1 MSADGKV
8 TIQVDLDTSD
18 VGKRLSELSSIINLN
33 KNNIK
38 NSNAE
43 IKRLNQEMADAT
55 PSAARKM
62 QASIEQNK
70 ASIESSKQAI
80 ATLVDEYKTL
90 IGVLIES
97 GAASK
102 ESLGKTFFANLSN
115 ARMSVP
121 QLSDLVASGKVD
133 PNVSTMVAEYYNR
146 LTRQAQEAEQAVS
159 AANAGMAA
167 SSVATTSEQLA
178 EMSRLREAIA
188 REKEDQDELAQAILR
203 VQLAYQSG
211 KLAPDDMQRAEQ
223 DVAQLAKNFNDC
235 SLNINKYSE
244 ALTSLGSSESDV
256 DKLAEDFDAQAAATS
271 ILSNKIKDLTG
282 AMLNNSSLQ
291 DRLAANS
298 VKVTA
303 QMRAEEAQVRR
314 NAQAEREAA
323 RESALAER
331 DAKGR
336 LTGTLGLL
344 GMINPAFTRLSYAVR
359 QFSKIGGVSFS
370 EVENKVI
377 GFGKALKELPP
388 QAKVAMAAVAASV
401 GTVVVSLTAMV
412 ATIKTVIRI
421 TKSLMGV
428 AMKAGKAFANF
439 YNFDEYFGDVDKM
452 VEAYND
458 LQANEVALAS
468 LMKSRMGATNE
479 AVESIKDLIVAEE
492 AEGVVSKQNQ
502 TAALKHLAAYTTQK
516 ESLETLLPV
525 LNDFTVQMYGVN
537 ATEQQSISAAKLFG
551 KAMKGQ
557 TETLR
562 RSGYVTEQQAI
573 EIKNAANETERA
585 ALLAKY
591 MGERCANMNQVLA
604 ETDSGKQQ
612 RLANS
617 MAEVQREFGMAAS
630 TMKSAF
636 IPIAT
641 QVLAILARMATYAA
655 ALASAIAKLFGNSSK
670 AAAAAVGEMEDITA
684 ATESAGAAADDTKDK
699 LGAYDELNV
708 IEQDTDSGGGGV
720 DAGIDPAMMQEDTG
734 LIEDV
739 TTALDELL
747 AKMHDAYSAGLVL
760 GTTLKE
766 SLEKIPWDDIKQK
779 AYEAG
784 KSIAEFGNGII
795 DSGIIEQIGTTL
807 GEAINTATEFLIG
820 FVDNFDW
827 ASLGTSLAN
836 GLENFIRTVDWGRL
850 GKLLGDSLIGI
861 FDTINNFLESFN
873 WASIGV
879 AVADFLCGIDWL
891 GLLGQVVEFAINAL
905 AFIFIE
911 LPVTIIAMLKTIVDN
926 IAEGITDY
934 VNTNMEE
941 SGNNL
946 VQAFLTGIVDILA
959 TIATWVWDHVVSPI
973 IMAFAKYFGVDSDTF
988 HEFGENIIN
997 GFFDG
1002 IKELIHD
1009 PIGWL
1014 KENVFDPFINA
1025 FKDLFKIHSPSEIMY
1040 ELGVFIIEG
1049 VFDGISSLVENIK
1062 QIWEDMK
1069 KTATEIWDK
1078 IKTKVI
1084 TIVTTVKSRVIN
1096 IWTTMKTSVTGLFTA
1111 LKGSVTGIVNGIKSA
1126 VTTAFTNASN
1136 TAVTVFNT
1144 MHTGVVNA
1152 FTGMQNAIK
1161 GIINTILG
1169 FVEKMANGVVRGVNK
1184 VIESLNGMKIEVPG
1198 WAKKIAGIDSLG
1210 FNIPTLSEVSIPRL
1224 AQGAVIP
1231 ANKEFMAVLGDQ
1243 KRGTNIETPLDTMI
1257 DAFKLA
1263 LSDTGSSSNNQP
1275 IVLQLDG
1282 KTIAKCVWS
1291 ENEKRY
1297 KQTGNTSFAY

>member
-70 ASIESSKQAI
+70 ASIETSKQAI

-90 IGVLIES
+90 ISVFIES

-121 QLSDLVASGKVD
+121 QLSELVASGKVD
-133 PNVSTMVAEYYNR
+133 PGVSTMVAEYYNR
-146 LTRQAQEAEQAVS
+146 LTQQAQEAEQAVS

-178 EMSRLREAIA
+178 EMNRLREAIA

-256 DKLAEDFDAQAAATS
+256 DKLAENFDAQSAATS
-271 ILSNKIKDLTG
+271 ILSNKVKDLTG

-314 NAQAEREAA
+314 NAQAERDMA

-370 EVENKVI
+370 DLESKVI
-377 GFGKALKELPP
+377 GFGKSIKALPP
-388 QAKVAMAAVAASV
+388 KAKVAMAAVAASV

-412 ATIKTVIRI
+412 KTLKTVFRL
-421 TKSLMGV
+421 TKAMMGV
-428 AMKAGKAFANF
+428 VAKAGKAFAKF
-439 YNFDEYFGDVDKM
+439 YDFDDYFGDVDKM
-452 VEAYND
+452 VKAYND
-458 LQANEVALAS
+458 LQANELALTA
-468 LMKSRMGATNE
+468 LMKSRMGASNE
-479 AVESIKDLIVAEE
+479 VVDSIKDLIVAEE

-502 TAALKHLAAYTTQK
+502 TAALKHLAAYTTQS
-516 ESLETLLPV
+516 ESLKTLLPV

-537 ATEQQSISAAKLFG
+537 ATEQQAISAAKLFG

-562 RSGYVTEQQAI
+562 RSGYVTEAQAQAI
-573 EIKNAANETERA
+573 KDAANETERA

-591 MGERCANMNQVLA
+591 MGERCGNMNEILA
-604 ETDSGKQQ
+604 QTDAGQQ
-612 RLANS
+612 QKLANS
-617 MAEVQREFGMAAS
+617 MAEVQREFGQAAS
-630 TMKSAF
+630 VLKTAF

-641 QVLAILARMATYAA
+641 QVLAILARMASYAA
-655 ALASAIAKLFGNSSK
+655 ALAQSISKLFGGFGKQAAFATTQIEDVADAASGAGK
-670 AAAAAVGEMEDITA
+670 AAKEVSNT
-684 ATESAGAAADDTKDK
+684 
-699 LGAYDELNV
+699 LGIDELN
-708 IEQDTDSGGGGV
+708 ILNDNEDSGGAGGG
-720 DAGIDPAMMQEDTG
+720 GIDPALMEESTSLVDNLSSAMD
-734 LIEDV
+734 D
-739 TTALDELL
+739 LL
-747 AKMHDAYSAGLVL
+747 AKMKDAYTAGLTM
-760 GTTLKE
+760 GTALRDALA
-766 SLEKIPWDDIKQK
+766 SIPWDDVKQK

-784 KSIAEFGNGII
+784 KAVADFANGIV
-795 DSGIIEQIGTTL
+795 DSGLIEQVGITL
-807 GEAINTATEFLIG
+807 AESLNTVTEALLG

-827 ASLGTSLAN
+827 SSFGTSLAN
-836 GLENFIRTVDWGRL
+836 GLENFITTVDWGRL
-850 GKLLGDSLIGI
+850 GKLLGDSLIGVLS
-861 FDTINNFLESFN
+861 TINNFLESFD
-873 WASIGV
+873 WRSIGY
-879 AVADFLCGIDWL
+879 AIADFLCGINWL
-891 GLLGQVVEFAINAL
+891 ELLGQVLEFGLNVLAAL
-905 AFIFIE
+905 FID
-911 LPVTIIAMLKTIVDN
+911 LPLTIIALLDGVIDN
-926 IAEGITDY
+926 IAEGITGY
-934 VNTNMEE
+934 INKNMKE
-941 SGNNL
+941 SGNNV
-946 VQAFLTGIVDILA
+946 VQAFLSGIVDVIRTVRL
-959 TIATWVWDHVVSPI
+959 WVWDHVVSPI
-973 IMAFAKYFGVDSDTF
+973 IMAFAKYFGVDADEF

-1002 IKELIHD
+1002 IKAIIHD
-1009 PIGWL
+1009 PLGWL
-1014 KENVFDPFINA
+1014 KANVVDPFINA
-1025 FKDLFKIHSPSEIMY
+1025 FKNLFGIHSPSTVMH
-1040 ELGVFIIEG
+1040 ELGVFLMQG
-1049 VFDGISSLVENIK
+1049 LFNGIQSLVSTVLSVWNNLKLRTIE
-1062 QIWEDMK
+1062 
-1069 KTATEIWDK
+1069 
-1078 IKTKVI
+1078 
-1084 TIVTTVKSRVIN
+1084 IVTLIINSVRDKFNSMRNVVVSIFSGMRDTVMSIFN
-1096 IWTTMKTSVTGLFTA
+1096 A
-1111 LKGSVTGIVNGIKSA
+1111 LSNGIRS
-1126 VTTAFTNASN
+1126 
-1136 TAVTVFNT
+1136 
-1144 MHTGVVNA
+1144 
-1152 FTGMQNAIK
+1152 
-1161 GIINTILG
+1161 IINRIIG
-1169 FVEKMANGVVRGVNK
+1169 FVEGMANGIVSGVNK
-1184 VIESLNGMKIEVPG
+1184 IIGVLNGFKVDVPKWVADKTG
-1198 WAKKIAGIDSLG
+1198 VTSFG
-1210 FNIPTLSEVSIPRL
+1210 FNIPYASGVSIPRL
-1224 AQGAVIP
+1224 ATGAVLP
-1231 ANKEFMAVLGDQ
+1231 ANNPFLAVVGDQ
-1243 KRGTNIETPLDTMI
+1243 KQGTNVEAPLETI
-1257 DAFKLA
+1257 QDAVA
-1263 LSDTGSSSNNQP
+1263 L
-1275 IVLQLDG
+1275 VLQPYLERLIDITESIDSKDFSVNIG
-1282 KTIAKCVWS
+1282 DREIAQANV
-1291 ENEKRY
+1291 RG
-1297 KQTGNTSFAY
+1297 QRQLGATLRTS